1 MKREKCFVC
10 TDLRT
15 EKKEIFPLK
24 KLRVLFCLSLKDN
37 FN

>member
-15 EKKEIFPLK
+15 EKKEILPKKVTRTLLPLFK
-24 KLRVLFCLSLKDN
+24 G
-37 FN
+37 